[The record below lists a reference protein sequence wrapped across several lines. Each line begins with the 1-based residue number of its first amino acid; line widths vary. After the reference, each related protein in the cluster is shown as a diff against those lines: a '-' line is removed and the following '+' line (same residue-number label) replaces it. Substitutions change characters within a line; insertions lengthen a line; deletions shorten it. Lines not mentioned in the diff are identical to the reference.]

1 MYEIVR
7 RSVPGP
13 NGPAWFHCREDTN
26 DLHTAMACYQYDE
39 YGLADLRPLATV
51 IDLGAHIG
59 GVTVQMGM
67 RGVFVYAYEPIPENY
82 ELLVANVKAN
92 GLGVVVTCHCKAVTR
107 RKRGLWLHV
116 GGPDTWHGWI
126 GSEFRKGGDA
136 RHVLGVSLNMVLKQ
150 DHIEH
155 VDVLKMDVEGSEW
168 DVIGGASLATL
179 RKIDRIVGETH
190 GVNDGAPCNGR
201 ERLLEATRGLFEDRS
216 PADRPAEF
224 NFVRK

>member
-1 MYEIVR
+1 MYEIKR
-7 RSVPGP
+7 HAIPGP
-13 NGPAWFHCREDTN
+13 NGPAWFHCRDDTN
-26 DLHTAMACYQYDE
+26 DQHSVMACYQFDE
-39 YGLADLRPLATV
+39 YGLADLKAGATV

-67 RGVFVYAYEPIPENY
+67 RGVRVYAYEPIPENY
-82 ELLVANVKAN
+82 DLLLTNITVNKLNALVRPY
-92 GLGVVVTCHCKAVTR
+92 CKAVTR
-107 RKRGLWLHV
+107 RKRGMWLHV
-116 GGPDTWHGWI
+116 GGEDTWHAWVG
-126 GSEFRKGGDA
+126 GEFRRGGETRYA
-136 RHVLGVSLNMVLKQ
+136 LGVSLNMVLKA
-150 DHIEH
+150 DSIEH